1 MSSEVTREF
10 ILGVLLIIVFGLGII
25 GYGIWKLLPHSTN
38 PFEASPAGKFGILL
52 SIYLGSVLL
61 IIILELLRKESGSR

>member
-38 PFEASPAGKFGILL
+38 AFEVSPAGKFGILL
-52 SIYLGSVLL
+52 SITLVQFCLL
-61 IIILELLRKESGSR
+61 

>member
-10 ILGVLLIIVFGLGII
+10 ILGVLLVIILGFATI

-38 PFEASPAGKFGILL
+38 AFEVSPAEKFGVLL

>member
-1 MSSEVTREF
+1 MSPEVTREF
-10 ILGVLLIIVFGLGII
+10 ILGVLLVIILGFAII

-38 PFEASPAGKFGILL
+38 AFEVSPAGKFGILL

-61 IIILELLRKESGSR
+61 IIILKPLRKEAGE